1 MKIVKADNAPG
12 FARDPETGAVL
23 NINTSAIQAARKAK
37 ENKQKQKQEFEQLK
51 KDVNDI
57 KSMLTQIIEKL

>member
-12 FARDPETGAVL
+12 YARDPKTGAVL

-37 ENKQKQKQEFEQLK
+37 ANKQKQKQEFEQLK
-51 KDVNDI
+51 KDVDDI